1 MTYQRAQDWGVVKG
15 DTAEYVDERRLEASN
30 ATSVRCTMT
39 DVGAV
44 IDKAAAIGAA
54 AARTSV
60 GHLFGD

>member
-1 MTYQRAQDWGVVKG
+1 
-15 DTAEYVDERRLEASN
+15 
-30 ATSVRCTMT
+30 MT